1 MMIGVGHAM
10 RFVPKALALA
20 ALLALCALPGQAQAR
35 EALLMEG
42 KQALHQRVITKASA
56 DLVDGSGPGA
66 QVVQADLAPMSIF
79 YVYAREN
86 GMVEVGANASGE
98 TSGWIAAEETVD
110 WHQSIV
116 VEFNNRANA
125 QRDRILFFDSRDAL
139 DGMLNAPDF
148 ETRIAEARAG
158 TLAGQS
164 GDTGVIAVE
173 PELYIDIESN
183 FYLLPI
189 LQYEEAFLPFGQIG
203 NYLEVAS
210 LSAHPAEPEEI
221 ADFRTGVVFVI
232 DTTMSMQP
240 YIDQTRRAVER
251 IQQVL
256 AASDEGENLRF
267 GLVGYRQAIALNP
280 GVDYHV
286 KEFLK
291 LSDTATADVFL
302 EQISDLQAA
311 RLPTRGFDED
321 AIGGVY
327 DAIQNMDW
335 DGFQARYIIV
345 ISDAGPLAAGTD
357 GNFAAD
363 IGVEQI
369 ASLAEQKKIRL
380 IGIHLKTP
388 AAPDDHAYAETAY
401 RTMTMR
407 DGQSAY
413 LDIAGGKADAFAP
426 EIDAMAS
433 QVVANLTAVREA
445 RPIEPVNDTE
455 GARLMAR
462 AGRAME
468 LEYLGTT
475 EGERAPDFFKAW
487 TSDMATENPT
497 IRALDV
503 RLMVTRNQLSSLSTA
518 LRSIVEAAEG
528 SLALSDPLAFFQQA
542 QELAARASNDT
553 RQIGDDTP
561 LGEVMGEY
569 LDGLPYRS
577 PVLSLTSQDWVTMG
591 RASQRDLLLALK
603 SKLALYERIH
613 NNPDKWIKLYP
624 SAQEGESV
632 TTIPLYQLP

>member
-1 MMIGVGHAM
+1 MTSLRHMARLLKEALI
-10 RFVPKALALA
+10 LALA
-20 ALLALCALPGQAQAR
+20 VAIVATSGQALAR

-42 KQALHQRVITKASA
+42 KQALHQRIITKASA
-56 DLVDGSGPGA
+56 DLVDGPSASA
-66 QVVQADLAPMSIF
+66 QMVEADLPPMSIY

-86 GMVEVGANASGE
+86 GMVEVGTNASGD
-98 TSGWIAAEETVD
+98 TSGWINADDTVD
-110 WHQSIV
+110 WRQSIV

-125 QRDRILFFDSRDAL
+125 QRERILFFSDRDAL
-139 DGMLNAPDF
+139 DGMLNTQDF
-148 ETRIAEARAG
+148 ETEIAQARTDMLEGRAG
-158 TLAGQS
+158 TS
-164 GDTGVIAVE
+164 GVVAIE
-173 PELYIDIESN
+173 PEFFINIESN

-189 LQYEEAFLPFGQIG
+189 LQYEEAFLPYGQIG

-210 LSAHPAEPEEI
+210 LPAHPAEPEQDS
-221 ADFRTGVVFVI
+221 DFRAGVVFVI

-240 YIDQTRRAVER
+240 HIDQTRRAVER

-256 AASDEGENLRF
+256 GASDEGENLRF
-267 GLVGYRQAIALNP
+267 GLVGFRQAVALNP

-286 KEFLK
+286 REFLK
-291 LSDTATADVFL
+291 LSDEATADVFL
-302 EQISDLQAA
+302 DKIAGLEAA
-311 RLPTRGFDED
+311 HLPTQGFDED

-335 DGFQARYIIV
+335 SPFQARYVIV
-345 ISDAGPLAAGTD
+345 ISDAGPLAGGTE

-369 ASLAEQKKIRL
+369 SSLAEQKKIRL
-380 IGIHLKTP
+380 VGIHLKTP
-388 AAPDDHAYAETAY
+388 AAPDDHAYAEAAY

-413 LDIAGGKADAFAP
+413 LGIAGGKADAFAP
-426 EIDAMAS
+426 EINSMAH
-433 QVVANLTAVREA
+433 QLVDNTAAVREA
-445 RPIEPVNDTE
+445 RPIEAVNDTM
-455 GARLMAR
+455 GAQLMAR

-468 LEYLGTT
+468 LEYIGAT
-475 EGERAPDFFKAW
+475 EGESAPDFFRAW
-487 TSDMATENPT
+487 TTDMATENPA

-503 RLMVTRNQLSSLSTA
+503 RLMLTRNQLSSLSTA
-518 LRSIVEAAEG
+518 LRSIVEAGEG
-528 SLALSDPLAFFQQA
+528 SLALSDPLEFFRQA

-561 LGEVMGEY
+561 LGDVMGEY

-613 NNPDKWIKLYP
+613 NNPDKWIKLHP
-624 SAQEGESV
+624 TAQEGESV